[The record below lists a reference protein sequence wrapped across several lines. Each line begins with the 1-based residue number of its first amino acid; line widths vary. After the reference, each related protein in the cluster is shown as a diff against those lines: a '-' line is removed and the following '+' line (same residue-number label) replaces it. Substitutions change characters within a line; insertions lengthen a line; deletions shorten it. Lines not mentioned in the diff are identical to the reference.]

1 MQANQDLASGCS
13 KKPSITTMELGL
25 VIQFVT
31 GNCYLMK
38 HVSMLEPGLASECR
52 LCLEEEEDSMHLWCE
67 CPAIDSE
74 RRKILINKTPAD
86 WLVNSAGFF
95 RMPPIVEI
103 TGQAQGESSGLAT
116 ACC

>member
-38 HVSMLEPGLASECR
+38 HMSMLEPGMASECR
-52 LCLEEEEDSMHLWCE
+52 VCLEEEEDPMHLWC
-67 CPAIDSE
+67 CFRLSVYSSVYIYVH
-74 RRKILINKTPAD
+74 R
-86 WLVNSAGFF
+86 AG
-95 RMPPIVEI
+95 VYI
-103 TGQAQGESSGLAT
+103 TNISLT
-116 ACC
+116 C